1 MLFRARLASASLSD
15 WGEAMLT
22 SKVIGV
28 RRILVESAGQEMVLG
43 GTWDVDAG
51 SNSKHDSRYFEELPC
66 SVLCAL

>member
-28 RRILVESAGQEMVLG
+28 RQILVESAGQEMVLG
-43 GTWDVDAG
+43 GTWDRG
-51 SNSKHDSRYFEELPC
+51 CCECWIELE
-66 SVLCAL
+66 AR